1 MTVKTN
7 LAGADQFVLQE
18 AISAYSDE
26 AYTNAKKLSGTGI
39 VGSNPNIDAST
50 ETFVGQVRW
59 FKPLNPTVNS
69 FFIINDDL
77 NELWLCG

>member
-1 MTVKTN
+1 MTARTN
-7 LAGADQFVLQE
+7 VPGADTYVLQE

-39 VGSNPNIDAST
+39 VGDNPNIDTGT

-59 FKPLNPTVNS
+59 MKT
-69 FFIINDDL
+69 
-77 NELWLCG
+77 

>member
-1 MTVKTN
+1 MTAKTN
-7 LAGADQFVLQE
+7 LAGADQFVLRE
-18 AISAYSDE
+18 AINAYSDE